1 MLRLHANTLI
11 PDINWRKQPNWQA
24 HSELCN
30 RNPDTQGKVLNSN
43 ILGRVLNSTVGK
55 WVRMQV
61 IKQPRTKMILLS
73 NELQTV
79 SLANGSKSKIQ
90 SNLCYRFNSKKM

>member
-1 MLRLHANTLI
+1 M
-11 PDINWRKQPNWQA
+11 
-24 HSELCN
+24 
-30 RNPDTQGKVLNSN
+30 
-43 ILGRVLNSTVGK
+43 GK